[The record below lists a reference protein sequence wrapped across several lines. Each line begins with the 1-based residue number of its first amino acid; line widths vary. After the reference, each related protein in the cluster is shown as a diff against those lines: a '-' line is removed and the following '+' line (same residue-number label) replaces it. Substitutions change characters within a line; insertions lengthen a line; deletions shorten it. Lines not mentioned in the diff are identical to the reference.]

1 MYLMRTLRGD
11 MKTNPTLA
19 PFFIS
24 DLSKYIVQYS

>member
-1 MYLMRTLRGD
+1 MYLMQTPRGD
-11 MKTNPTLA
+11 MKTSPMPT